1 MDATMGQWC
10 KGLTDG
16 WSVYNQSLPV
26 SHWGTSILNI
36 SNVDITINKMGAGH
50 SSVVECL
57 LKVWW
62 VVWSIPPG
70 GPIELLLIPASAPQ
84 LV

>member
-1 MDATMGQWC
+1 MAQWC

-50 SSVVECL
+50 SSVVRVSAQGVVGHL
-57 LKVWW
+57 IDPTWW
-62 VVWSIPPG
+62 TH
-70 GPIELLLIPASAPQ
+70 ELLLIPASAPQ